1 MDSSSATR
9 VEGLGRVRS
18 SVTCHGASLDISC
31 KDGQQAL
38 IIYKASYGRSRLGVC
53 PYKNKQGVPEND
65 TDDFSLCEREVT
77 DNIKDLCGWHKRCN
91 ITVNSEA
98 LGEVCPGVYKYLTV
112 LYSCGKIISSLR
124 CRRGRGGKGGKVGGP
139 FPFLSR
145 FALTNN
151 FSPIPS
157 PFHASQSG

>member
-1 MDSSSATR
+1 MDLSSATR

-18 SVTCHGASLDISC
+18 SLTCQGASLDISC

-65 TDDFSLCEREVT
+65 TDDSSLCERVVT

-124 CRRGRGGKGGKVGGP
+124 CRRGNWRERGK
-139 FPFLSR
+139 SYW
-145 FALTNN
+145 
-151 FSPIPS
+151 
-157 PFHASQSG
+157 